1 MLFSSTIF
9 IFLFLPVVSFLYF
22 IVKEKFR
29 NTVLLLASLLFYA
42 YGEPEFIFVLLASM
56 AANYLFALRLD
67 RLSAVQKPKMRKIV
81 FAAGIAGNVLILFIC
96 KYLNFTI
103 TIIDGLFGDI
113 LETLPITLPIG
124 ISFYTF
130 QAISYLADVYRKEVK
145 AQKNPINLA
154 LYISFFPQ
162 LIAGPIVR
170 YKTMAEALETRR
182 ESWAD
187 ITYGVR
193 RFLTGL
199 GKKVILSNNLSIIA
213 EYAFGFDDY
222 ANLPVVTA
230 WAGAISFSLQIYY
243 DFSGYSDM
251 AVGLGRI
258 FGFHF
263 EENFRY
269 PYAAKSITDFWR
281 RWHISLSAWFRDYIY
296 IPLGG
301 SRVTAG
307 RHIFNLFAVWC
318 ITGIWHGAAW
328 NFLVWGLCYF
338 VLLVLEKYVL
348 HPERLKNGVLSE
360 VYRIGTLA
368 GVNFL
373 WVLFNV
379 KAEYGMSA
387 LRRGA
392 DYCMSMIG
400 CNHNPLFEKRIFFY
414 LQEYGWFLAAALFV
428 SVPVLPKLKELCAK
442 NKAGEM
448 IWETIA
454 CIGLAASFLFSVANL
469 VIGSHNPFIYFNF

>member
-9 IFLFLPVVSFLYF
+9 LFLFLPAVCLLYF
-22 IVKEKFR
+22 IVREKYR
-29 NTVLLLASLLFYA
+29 NIVLLLASLLFYA
-42 YGEPEFIFVLLASM
+42 YGEPKFIFVLLTSIAL
-56 AANYLFALRLD
+56 NYLFALGMD
-67 RLSAVQKPKMRKIV
+67 RLEAEGRRKIRKTV
-81 FAAGIAGNVLILFIC
+81 FIVGIVVNVGILFVC

-103 TIIDGLFGDI
+103 TVIDGLFGDI
-113 LETLPITLPIG
+113 LKTFPITLPIG

-130 QAISYLADVYRKEVK
+130 QAISYLADVYRKEVG
-145 AQKNPINLA
+145 AQKNPIDLA

-170 YKTMAEALETRR
+170 YKTMAEALKNRKEN
-182 ESWAD
+182 WAD

-199 GKKVILSNNLSIIA
+199 GKKVILSNNLSIVA
-213 EYAFGFDDY
+213 EYAFGFDNY
-222 ANLPVVTA
+222 GALPVVTA
-230 WAGAISFSLQIYY
+230 WVGAISFSLQIYY

-251 AVGLGRI
+251 AVGLGKI

-281 RWHISLSAWFRDYIY
+281 RWHISLSAWFRDYVY
-296 IPLGG
+296 VPLGG
-301 SRVTAG
+301 SRVTPG
-307 RHIFNLFAVWC
+307 RHIFNLFVVWC

-328 NFLVWGLCYF
+328 NFLAWGLCYF
-338 VLLVLEKYVL
+338 ALLILEKFVF
-348 HPERLKNGVLSE
+348 HPEKIKGCVWKGI
-360 VYRIGTLA
+360 YRAGTLIC
-368 GVNFL
+368 VNFL
-373 WVLFNV
+373 WVLFNA

-392 DYCMSMIG
+392 GYCLSMIG
-400 CNHNPLFEKRIFFY
+400 CNQNPLFETRILFY
-414 LQEYGWFLAAALFV
+414 LQEYGWFLLAALFTCT
-428 SVPVLPKLKELCAK
+428 PVLPKLKEWCSGR
-442 NKAGEM
+442 KAGEVL
-448 IWETIA
+448 WETAA
-454 CIGLAASFLFSVANL
+454 CVGLAVVLMACVANL